1 MAVVRAARRGAVDA
15 EAEQPFAS
23 LRPERDVCDLVDR
36 RLSVRVCGVPPY
48 PSVISL
54 DFYFF
59 HVEKCAG
66 MSLRRAIYTVFR
78 ERYTDDQMHIPGS
91 TRPGDQTIRDHAD
104 EEGYFEQVKVIADHS
119 NPGEL
124 AALLGTEVEIR
135 FSVTA
140 LRHPVD
146 RALSHFHYFYG
157 AGGSLLEVS
166 PERLERFMTRHGN
179 LQTTRLSN
187 ETESLPDAMAALG
200 GMDAILLVEDY
211 HRSIELLNRVNPF
224 GVRFDPSVVDNV
236 TETDDGADYKDLY
249 SDDFR
254 HSLERFCTNDLALH
268 AEARRLFDEMCARA
282 GV

>member
-1 MAVVRAARRGAVDA
+1 M
-15 EAEQPFAS
+15 
-23 LRPERDVCDLVDR
+23 
-36 RLSVRVCGVPPY
+36 CGVPPY
-48 PSVISL
+48 PSVITL

-59 HVEKCAG
+59 HIEKCAG
-66 MSLRRAIYTVFR
+66 MSLRRAIYAAFR
-78 ERYTDDQMHIPGS
+78 DRYTDEQMHIPGS
-91 TRPGDQTIRDHAD
+91 TRPGDQTIRDHAG
-104 EEGYFEQVKVIADHS
+104 EAGYFESVQVIADHS

-124 AALLGTEVEIR
+124 AALLATEVDVR

-157 AGGSLLEVS
+157 AGGSLHDVS

-187 ETESLPDAMAALG
+187 ETGSPEDALAALRR
-200 GMDAILLVEDY
+200 MDAILLVEDY
-211 HRSIELLNRVNPF
+211 PRSIELLNRVNPF
-224 GVRFDPSVVDNV
+224 GVRLDPSVVDNV
-236 TETDDGADYKDLY
+236 TGTDDGAGYKDLY
-249 SDDFR
+249 SAEFKR
-254 HSLERFCTNDLALH
+254 SLERFCTNDLALY